1 MFYLSCILLFQWWIG
16 LVSLNNL
23 LKCADLRWALK
34 TILTI
39 SFSFKPS
46 FFLSYCSSFRRFRE
60 SESRHFD
67 FFPQRRIVIF
77 ILDVNYGIQVTVNRW
92 QVWMTEKPD
101 VTQILLCHGRTS
113 DFILSE
119 TLSWPPPRRLNLR
132 SSFSELT
139 LLFVLAYI
147 FNCICSFNFV
157 TELVEVTPVVSL
169 FFDFCHLT

>member
-1 MFYLSCILLFQWWIG
+1 MLDMLCILLFQWWIG

-92 QVWMTEKPD
+92 QVRMTEKPD

-119 TLSWPPPRRLNLR
+119 ALSWPPPWRLNLWGI
-132 SSFSELT
+132 FSELT
-139 LLFVLAYI
+139 LLFVLTNI
-147 FNCICSFNFV
+147 FNRICSFNFV

-169 FFDFCHLT
+169 FFYFSHLT